1 MRGGWCRVW
10 EEQRRAQRPSARGVA
25 RRTAGYSTVLSL
37 CYWTNDRQRP
47 PGPPIAQPWPC
58 EFGNGVG
65 TDLPQH
71 SWPFTRHT
79 SVSSQLSAHS
89 HAVSLSLNST
99 VSALV
104 IYITPHKLPQAPP
117 AGSLSCYRT
126 TVMSCHICNSQ
137 QTSYLCYIQRE
148 FIVWSN
154 SSATTKTV
162 LTCKEFIEHYW
173 MR

>member
-1 MRGGWCRVW
+1 MSPMFIGCEVADAEYERSKRYS
-10 EEQRRAQRPSARGVA
+10 RAQRPSARGVA

-126 TVMSCHICNSQ
+126 TVMSWLVNRHTISIRSNIC
-137 QTSYLCYIQRE
+137 
-148 FIVWSN
+148 
-154 SSATTKTV
+154 ATYNVSLLSDRTIIT
-162 LTCKEFIEHYW
+162 F